1 MKPST
6 TSQIVQQAGH
16 ILNRMSIL
24 KTEEQ
29 ALKRRQM
36 RLSLLLQFH
45 KHGVGRW
52 TLADWFKI

>member
-1 MKPST
+1 MKPFN
-6 TSQIVQQAGH
+6 TSQIAQHAEH
-16 ILNRMSIL
+16 LLNRMSIL

-36 RLSLLLQFH
+36 RLSLLFQFH
-45 KHGVGRW
+45 KHGVAQC